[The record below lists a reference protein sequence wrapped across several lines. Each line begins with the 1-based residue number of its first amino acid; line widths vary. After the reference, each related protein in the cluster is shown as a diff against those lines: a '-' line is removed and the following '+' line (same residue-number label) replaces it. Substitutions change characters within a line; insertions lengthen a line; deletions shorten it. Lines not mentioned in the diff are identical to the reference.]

1 MLIGVL
7 TAQLDTAMGLGL
19 ISVMLLVYGAVY
31 AIWFDLLLTALRQFL
46 AQATA
51 RLQETAQV
59 LKPAA
64 EPFNTWCTI
73 LVVLQILS
81 LLISLPSL
89 LIGADAVGPVG
100 GLLALLLLGTAALY
114 ILPLLATGR
123 FALGLVGAL
132 ESGQTPTANLATSP
146 ISWVGTAK
154 RPKRLFSAEIK
165 VSAARPQPQSR
176 PGRLWASGPPAPMSA
191 RDRDAQ
197 SSRNTLR

>member
-114 ILPLLATGR
+114 ILPLWPLA
-123 FALGLVGAL
+123 ALPSVWLGHWRA
-132 ESGQTPTANLATSP
+132 
-146 ISWVGTAK
+146 
-154 RPKRLFSAEIK
+154 
-165 VSAARPQPQSR
+165 
-176 PGRLWASGPPAPMSA
+176 GRLPQQISPHRRSA
-191 RDRDAQ
+191 GSALPQ
-197 SSRNTLR
+197 TSQEALLG